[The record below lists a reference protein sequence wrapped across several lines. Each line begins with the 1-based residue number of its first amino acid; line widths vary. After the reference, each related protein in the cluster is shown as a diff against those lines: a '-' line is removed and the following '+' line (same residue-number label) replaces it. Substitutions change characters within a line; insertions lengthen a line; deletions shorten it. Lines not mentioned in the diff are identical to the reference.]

1 MRLTLVRHPPPQVAS
16 GICYGQTD
24 VACAPDVV
32 ASAAQA
38 LMPCLPPSIRIV
50 CSPLQRCEHLAHIL
64 QGLKPDLAYKTDAR
78 LAEMHFGAWEMQA
91 WAAIAPSELQ
101 AWTDDFA
108 HFRCGG
114 SGESSASFVRRVA
127 QCLRETALSGQD
139 QVWVTHAGVMKAL
152 QWLQAQPPTWIEAL
166 FKALARSPG
175 ATCALPALGDAER
188 GLWRDQLRA
197 RDWPQ
202 GALAFGQVQTW
213 DWPPGWQQDWLGA
226 QA

>member
-1 MRLTLVRHPPPQVAS
+1 MHLILVRHPPPLVAS

-24 VACAPDVV
+24 VACSPEVMTF
-32 ASAAQA
+32 AAQA
-38 LMPCLPPSIRIV
+38 LQHLLPQGISIV
-50 CSPLQRCEHLAHIL
+50 CSPLQRCEHLAQAL
-64 QGLKPDLAYKTDAR
+64 QGLEPDLAYKTDAR

-91 WAAIAPSELQ
+91 WEAIAPSQLQ

-114 SGESSASFVRRVA
+114 SGESSAWFVRRVA
-127 QCLRETALSGQD
+127 QCLRDCALAGQD
-139 QVWVTHAGVMKAL
+139 QVWITHAGVMKAL
-152 QWLQAQPPTWIEAL
+152 QWLQIQPPTWIEAL
-166 FKALARSPG
+166 FKALARSPE
-175 ATCALPALGDAER
+175 ATCALPTLGDAEH

-213 DWPPGWQQDWLGA
+213 DWPQDWQRRWLEG
-226 QA
+226 